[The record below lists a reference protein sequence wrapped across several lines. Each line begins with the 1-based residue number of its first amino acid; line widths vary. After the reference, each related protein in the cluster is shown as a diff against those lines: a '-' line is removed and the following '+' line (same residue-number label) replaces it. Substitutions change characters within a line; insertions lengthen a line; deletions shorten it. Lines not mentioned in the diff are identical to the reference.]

1 MTEPVAFEAH
11 DPGVHLY
18 GARAVLESG
27 ELLAPAQPSNYRED
41 SPLRHVYVTET
52 MHAAAWNAQL
62 ARGDAESVGAMQEGL
77 AELRRTGRDEII
89 E

>member
-11 DPGVHLY
+11 KPGVHLH
-18 GARAVLESG
+18 GARALLEPEG
-27 ELLAPAQPSNYRED
+27 LLTPAQPSNYRED
-41 SPLRHVYVTET
+41 SRLRHVYVTET
-52 MHAAAWNAQL
+52 MHAVAWGAQL